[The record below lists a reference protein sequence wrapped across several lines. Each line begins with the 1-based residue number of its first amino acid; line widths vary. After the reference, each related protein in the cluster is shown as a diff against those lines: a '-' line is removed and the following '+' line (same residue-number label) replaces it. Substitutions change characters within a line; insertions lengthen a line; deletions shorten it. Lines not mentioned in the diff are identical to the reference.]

1 LPRLILTYREFIEIL
16 SRHGFTLHRHDG
28 GSHQRWRAEKDGRP
42 ILVTVAAHSMSDT
55 IPPGT
60 LASMI
65 RQSELGQHTFRK

>member
-1 LPRLILTYREFIEIL
+1 MPRLTLTYREFIEVI
-16 SRHGFTLHRHDG
+16 SGQGFKLHRHDR

-42 ILVTVAAHSMSDT
+42 IFVTVAAHNLGDT

-65 RQSELGQHTFRK
+65 RQSELGSKAFRP